1 MSKEIEELRI
11 VRNSL
16 LSNSDWAVMSDIPLS
31 ESKQTEWKTYRQKLR
46 DITKTASPKIL
57 NLRLDPSS
65 VTFPTKPS

>member
-16 LSNSDWAVMSDIPLS
+16 LSNSDWAVMSDSPLS